1 MILKEGKE
9 EGRKRRLLTHIIT
22 STSKKG
28 IKEKKP

>member
-1 MILKEGKE
+1 MILKEGK